1 MGVFVPAPELLCFTH
16 QARAQFQ
23 ADQVLEDLLAGAA
36 VDAAARHDFGQL
48 RCLGQVAG
56 RVLGY
61 DGYPAFDEG
70 EQTLQTLYRQF
81 LVFGALGAEHA
92 AFECFLYGVGVAH
105 VHLGGGVLHAVHV
118 HANAAGVAR
127 HELDQVFAQPGVCL
141 VQTDQRGFT
150 HSKVEQDLLRG
161 HLDTVG
167 ELLVAVG
174 QQRGGARR
182 EGEAHVGGGVDLT
195 GELRECLRH
204 LRTKNYGTNV
214 VQEAAVEN
222 LRDLFGYVLGS
233 AGHDHGLG
241 DFGCDRLDHFAP
253 GVEGMLNPFRLGP
266 CLHRVVVALNGG
278 HRIQPEVCEVRR
290 VFYGALEVFGYGGV
304 FTHGCEHLA
313 GLVLH
318 VIPVH
323 AAGAV
328 GCARA
333 GEHCLYLREHALH
346 HGGVEAHAH
355 VLQVFGVDADA
366 EGVLTAF
373 AEERAEGVLRVGG
386 GALTALAGCPCG
398 GVEALLLHLLN
409 EFFEGVALVGGAAG
423 GVLRHVEAFRNP
435 GVGVAGP
442 LAVQPTDFC

>member
-1 MGVFVPAPELLCFTH
+1 MGVFVPAPELLCFTY

-70 EQTLQTLYRQF
+70 EQTLQALYRQF

-118 HANAAGVAR
+118 HADAAGVAR
-127 HELDQVFAQPGVCL
+127 HELDQVFTQPGVCL
-141 VQTDQRGFT
+141 VQADQRGFT
-150 HSKVEQDLLRG
+150 HGKVEQNLLRG
-161 HLDTVG
+161 YLDALG

-174 QQRGGARR
+174 QQRGGAGR
-182 EGEAHVGGGVDLT
+182 EGEAHVGGGIHFT
-195 GELRECLRH
+195 GELRERLSH
-204 LRTKNYGTNV
+204 LRTKNHGTNV
-214 VQEAAVEN
+214 VQKAAVEN
-222 LRDLFGYVLGS
+222 LRNLFGYVFVC

-266 CLHRVVVALNGG
+266 CLYRVVVAFNGG
-278 HRIQPEVCEVRR
+278 HRVQPEVGEVRR
-290 VFYGALEVFGYGGV
+290 VFYGTLEIFGYGGV
-304 FTHGCEHLA
+304 FAHGCEHLA

-318 VIPVH
+318 VVPVH

-333 GEHCLYLREHALH
+333 GEHRLHLREHALH
-346 HGGVEAHAH
+346 HSGVEVHAH

-366 EGVLTAF
+366 EGVLAAF
-373 AEERAEGVLRVGG
+373 AEERAEGVLCVGG
-386 GALTALAGCPCG
+386 GALAALAGCPCG
-398 GVEALLLHLLN
+398 GVEALFLHLLN

-423 GVLRHVEAFRNP
+423 GVLRHVKPFVIRGWA
-435 GVGVAGP
+435 
-442 LAVQPTDFC
+442 